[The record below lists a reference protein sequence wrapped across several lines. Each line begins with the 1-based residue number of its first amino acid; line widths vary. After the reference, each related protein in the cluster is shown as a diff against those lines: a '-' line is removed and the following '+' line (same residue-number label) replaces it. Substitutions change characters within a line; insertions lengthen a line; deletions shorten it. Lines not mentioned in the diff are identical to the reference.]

1 MKNLIN
7 FDEVSTT
14 PVKKDNIP
22 LSKTKPDL
30 IPVSK
35 TKPDL
40 IPVSKTKPPVSK
52 THKKIDEIIEKNLI
66 DFTKDPYK
74 NYNQN
79 QSLEKNKK

>member
-7 FDEVSTT
+7 FGEVSTT

-22 LSKTKPDL
+22 L
-30 IPVSK
+30 SK

>member
-22 LSKTKPDL
+22 L
-30 IPVSK
+30 SK